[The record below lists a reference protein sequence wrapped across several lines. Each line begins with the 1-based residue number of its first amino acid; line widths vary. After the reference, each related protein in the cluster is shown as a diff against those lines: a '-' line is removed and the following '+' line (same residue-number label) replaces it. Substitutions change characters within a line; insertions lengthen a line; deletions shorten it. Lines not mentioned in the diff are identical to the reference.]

1 MSANQTIIYF
11 GRIID
16 SSKELKRKE
25 KEILKFRLGSKILK
39 KIGKKYKISYERVRQ
54 IEKEAIK
61 KLNKKICQLLLF
73 D

>member
-1 MSANQTIIYF
+1 MSGNQTINYF
-11 GRIID
+11 SRLID

-25 KEILKFRLGSKILK
+25 KEILKFRLGFKILK
-39 KIGKKYKISYERVRQ
+39 KIGRKYKVSYERIRQ

>member
-1 MSANQTIIYF
+1 MPANQTIIYF
-11 GRIID
+11 NRIID
-16 SSKELKRKE
+16 SSKALKKKE
-25 KEILKFRLGSKILK
+25 KEILKFRLSSKILK
-39 KIGKKYKISYERVRQ
+39 KIGKKYKVSYERVRQ